1 MISASNSP
9 ERLRRRFRGGLLAFA
24 GAALILLGAAG
35 TAAAQEPWGFEKVTP
50 GGKGGGGVQNT
61 DFFRIAPDAQSVIYS
76 TTGPFASVPGTA
88 GAGMVTYLAQR
99 GESGWTSRMLTQP
112 FELGSGTSTAGGYF
126 MSVWGVSQ
134 NLRWAMVGSR
144 SALTPDADPDAYN
157 VYRLDT
163 HTGDLTHFTSPPDRD
178 IATQAYNGWQA
189 GGALKYLSDDG
200 ETAIWGAQPNEIPG
214 VSSFTFLKW
223 TEGGGVERFAKLP
236 DGTPAPN
243 PRKMGNDS
251 VSGGNAVRSS
261 IPRRQGAEQ
270 RFAFGVL
277 NGPVYLQDGD
287 GTRVISRSRLSG
299 SPAVDVRSDLWA
311 VSDYGR
317 FTLFSTY
324 NNGQLT
330 DDAPA
335 GEQRVLY
342 VYDADEDTLAYVG
355 VRGSSDAVW
364 QMAHNGRSVAFQSS
378 RALTAGAVAGRDNIY
393 MWRDGELQLVAVPD
407 ADGAASNGAR
417 FDRLM
422 SEDGRYLVFT
432 DNSTSLAAS
441 FGFDNTNPACTT
453 PEGANGRCM
462 QVYRFDADA
471 PEGERLACVSC
482 RTDGAKPAG
491 SSGDPASSGGG
502 GTFMSSM
509 SLRLVVDD
517 GTVFFSSADDLVA
530 ADSNGQHD
538 AYAWKDGEL
547 RLLSR
552 ALPGARSRF
561 VDATAD
567 GSRVLIATND
577 RITADDTDNVVDLY
591 LTGPG
596 AGLAVEQPPVAPAG
610 CVGSD
615 CRADGGGAPLA
626 PGLGSFAFTG
636 GGNVAS
642 GGGRV
647 ALRVTRPKAVAGR
660 VARLRVRVPGAGRV
674 AVRGRSVERARRAA
688 SKAGVYTLRVRLT
701 PRARRTLA
709 RRGRVRVAV
718 RVVYRARDGRRSA
731 KTVRIAFRKPGTT
744 RGGR

>member
-1 MISASNSP
+1 M
-9 ERLRRRFRGGLLAFA
+9 RRSTTGRGGFRLSLSAATVAVAASLLAVA
-24 GAALILLGAAG
+24 
-35 TAAAQEPWGFEKVTP
+35 TPVAAAQEPWGFEKVTP

-88 GAGMVTYLAQR
+88 GAAMVTYLAQR

-112 FELGSGTSTAGGYF
+112 FELGSGTSTSGGYF

-134 NLRWAMVGSR
+134 NLRWATVGSR

-163 HTGDLTHFTSPPDRD
+163 HTGDLTHLSSPPDKGL
-178 IATQAYNGWQA
+178 ATQGYNGWQA
-189 GGALKYLSDDG
+189 GLGLKYLSDDG
-200 ETAIWGAQPNEIPG
+200 GTVIWGAQPNEIPG
-214 VSSFTFLKW
+214 VSTFAFLKW
-223 TEGGGVERFAKLP
+223 TAGGGTELFAKLP
-236 DGTPAPN
+236 DGTPATDL
-243 PRKMGNDS
+243 RRMGNDS
-251 VSGGNAVRSS
+251 VSGANAVRSS

-270 RFAFGVL
+270 RFAFGVA

-287 GTRVISRSRLSG
+287 GTRAISRSRLSG

-342 VYDADEDTLAYVG
+342 VYDADEDTLAYIG
-355 VRGSSDAVW
+355 VRGGSNDAVW
-364 QMAHNGRSVAFQSS
+364 QMTHNGRSVAFQST
-378 RALTAGAVAGRDNIY
+378 RALTAGAIAGRANIY
-393 MWRDGELQLVAVPD
+393 LWRDGELQLVAVPD
-407 ADGAASNGAR
+407 ADGAASNGAL

-432 DNSTSLAAS
+432 DNSASLAAS
-441 FGFDNTNPACTT
+441 FGFDNANPACTT
-453 PEGANGRCM
+453 PAGANGRCM

-482 RTDGAKPAG
+482 RTDGAQPAG
-491 SSGDPASSGGG
+491 SSGDPANAVGG

-596 AGLAVEQPPVAPAG
+596 AGLPLEQPPVAPAG
-610 CVGSD
+610 CGGSD

-626 PGLGSFAFTG
+626 PRLGSFAFSG
-636 GGNVAS
+636 GGNVAP

-660 VARLRVRVPGAGRV
+660 VARLRVRVPGAGRLAV
-674 AVRGRSVERARRAA
+674 AGRSVKRARRAT
-688 SKAGVYTLRVRLT
+688 SKAGVYTLRVRLS
-701 PRARRTLA
+701 PRARRALA

-718 RVVYRARDGRRSA
+718 RVVYRARDGRRA
-731 KTVRIAFRKPGTT
+731 ARTVRIAFRKPSTT